1 VSGNRWTELSD
12 TPAGLDYARR
22 IAKLA
27 ASGVDMH
34 GEATFCSARTP
45 PGSRVLDAGCGTG
58 RVAIR
63 LAELGYDCLGVDSDD
78 SMLEQAR
85 AAAPTLHWITADLAA
100 LNGHPE
106 LDGPFG
112 LVVAAGNVIPLL
124 APGTEAGVVAALAR
138 RLVPAGLLISGFG
151 LDAAHLP
158 LPEAPF
164 GVAEYDAWCV
174 AAGLEPVARYATWD
188 GEPFDDEGYAVSVH
202 ALPA

>member
-1 VSGNRWTELSD
+1 VTENRWTSLSD
-12 TPAGLDYARR
+12 SPAGPGYALRM
-22 IAKLA
+22 AKLA
-27 ASGVDMH
+27 ATGIDMH
-34 GEATFCSARTP
+34 GEATFCAARTP

-85 AAAPTLHWITADLAA
+85 AVAPTLHWVTADLTA
-100 LNGHPE
+100 LDDHRD

-112 LVVAAGNVIPLL
+112 LVLTAGNVIPLL
-124 APGTEAGVVAALAR
+124 APGTEADVIGALAR
-138 RLVPAGLLISGFG
+138 RLVPGGLLISGFG

-158 LPEAPF
+158 LAQAPF

-174 AAGLEPVARYATWD
+174 AAGVEPVARYATWGGD
-188 GEPFDDEGYAVSVH
+188 PFDDGGYAVSVH